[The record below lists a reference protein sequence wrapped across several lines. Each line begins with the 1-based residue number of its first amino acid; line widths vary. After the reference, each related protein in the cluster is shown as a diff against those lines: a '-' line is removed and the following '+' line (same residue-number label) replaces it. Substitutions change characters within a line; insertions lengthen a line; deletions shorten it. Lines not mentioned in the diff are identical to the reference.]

1 MKYIV
6 LIMAFVGAS
15 LGAPVDA
22 AGTPDYRG
30 LLLLQVQSYGRMWY
44 VSPVNNRRYYLK
56 DPAMAHAVIKKL
68 GSAAPSAKHSRGS
81 FVAVKNSAWYIHPR
95 TGVRVFLG
103 ATDTEIF
110 KNLRKYARGVKDTQL
125 RTVPMNNEQVVPDTA
140 FGSVASASLH
150 NGARDGG
157 QYADTILPLA
167 SLTKLMTALV
177 LLDTAPQWDRTI
189 TITEREIAYPK
200 RFVGDDTTSE
210 VSLRAGQ
217 RVSVDDLWTAML
229 ISSSNQAAIA
239 LIDSTVLSEKQF
251 VAQMNIKA
259 HALGLTK
266 TLFFDGAG
274 LDAHTVSTAYETA
287 VLAHEAFSHAKIAG
301 VSSQKE
307 ATITIRDH
315 SGIARSL
322 PIRNRNY
329 SVLAFE
335 PDGVKTGFL
344 VEAQRNVALKKGDTI
359 VVVLH
364 ARSMN
369 ERNATIKKLL

>member
-1 MKYIV
+1 
-6 LIMAFVGAS
+6 MALAGAFF
-15 LGAPVDA
+15 GAPVDA

-44 VSPVNNRRYYLK
+44 VSPVNNRRYYFK
-56 DPAMAHAVIKKL
+56 DATTAHAVIKKL
-68 GSAAPSAKHSRGS
+68 GSAAPPAKHSRGG
-81 FVAVKNSAWYIHPR
+81 FVAVKNSAWYIHPQ

-110 KNLRKYARGVKDTQL
+110 KNLQKYARGLKDAQL
-125 RTVPMNNEQVVPDTA
+125 RMVPMNDEQVVPDTA
-140 FGSVASASLH
+140 FGAVASARLH

-177 LLDTAPQWDRTI
+177 LLDTAPQWDRTV

-217 RVSVDDLWTAML
+217 RVSIDDLWTAML
-229 ISSSNQAAIA
+229 VSSSNQAAIA
-239 LIDSTVLSEKQF
+239 LIDSTGLSEEQF
-251 VAQMNIKA
+251 IAQMNIKA
-259 HALGLTK
+259 HALGLRK

-274 LDAHTVSTAYETA
+274 LDAHTVSTAHETA

-307 ATITIRDH
+307 AAIIIREKN
-315 SGIARSL
+315 GNARSL